1 MFQYSGADFNK
12 IIALEEALKESL
24 SKDITISNQKG
35 IIEDIDTSKWM
46 DDPLPVVILISG
58 AGGNGKDTFINYVNQ
73 SMAVYN
79 LSTIDPIKEVAST
92 LINLTVTSDYSA
104 VDSKKEMDDKSD
116 RYREFLHELKMAW
129 SKFNDGPNI
138 NMLEET
144 RHVLTMHEDERER
157 YDVIFIHVREAKEIA
172 CLKKDIERHFGIACL
187 TMCVQGLVDPSSY
200 ENECDKNVNEYA
212 YDLYIT
218 NTDLEILKIQAMFFA
233 ARLENV
239 NKTLGIPCCYDHSH
253 ENDAKVT
260 TMLNVKTNEVV
271 TDDTIHKIVNAVKT
285 AADEEVPNLAGFHT
299 DVDPADLA

>member
-129 SKFNDGPNI
+129 SKFND
-138 NMLEET
+138 
-144 RHVLTMHEDERER
+144 
-157 YDVIFIHVREAKEIA
+157 
-172 CLKKDIERHFGIACL
+172 
-187 TMCVQGLVDPSSY
+187 
-200 ENECDKNVNEYA
+200 
-212 YDLYIT
+212 
-218 NTDLEILKIQAMFFA
+218 
-233 ARLENV
+233 
-239 NKTLGIPCCYDHSH
+239 
-253 ENDAKVT
+253 
-260 TMLNVKTNEVV
+260 
-271 TDDTIHKIVNAVKT
+271 
-285 AADEEVPNLAGFHT
+285 
-299 DVDPADLA
+299 